1 MGTDRAMTT
10 YPDDVVEKALL
21 AFHNG
26 VMFGSYTQELQDAM
40 RRALAS
46 AEAAMWRPIDA
57 ETPEGKLLLLEWR
70 PVDYANR
77 PWHREV
83 IIGQVCANDGPDAG
97 KAWANGRHYD
107 IALHITRWR
116 PLPTPPAASTGR
128 G

>member
-46 AEAAMWRPIDA
+46 AEAAMWRPI
-57 ETPEGKLLLLEWR
+57 ETAPKDGTQLLLVSEDGVQVVGYWGKHNHVPLYGWLR
-70 PVDYANR
+70 PVELYGE
-77 PWHREV
+77 EV
-83 IIGQVCANDGPDAG
+83 DGLDPTH
-97 KAWANGRHYD
+97 WM
-107 IALHITRWR
+107 
-116 PLPTPPAASTGR
+116 PLPEKP
-128 G
+128 